1 MEELAEGTK
10 GGDRGGPIQGV
21 DNSLVSVLLEAM
33 VSASDKAVETVQEI
47 SRQKKVGN
55 VNTVEDKRTK
65 GKEK

>member
-47 SRQKKVGN
+47 SEPIGN
-55 VNTVEDKRTK
+55 LEMIEKMEDRRKW
-65 GKEK
+65 EM